1 MKQPLLFNAVSYL
14 LPLLHLARFSLQIAV
29 MHAYIDQENYSD
41 LTIDA
46 ALRELLKGFRLP
58 GLPQLKAF

>member
-1 MKQPLLFNAVSYL
+1 
-14 LPLLHLARFSLQIAV
+14 
-29 MHAYIDQENYSD
+29 MHAYIDQENYSK

-58 GLPQLKAF
+58 GISQAYEMLNALQSEVTIELLWIEGSLQSHELH